1 MDSAELGLDDKKHF
15 GLDSDASLMSKV
27 IKERNI
33 YNIRHYSRK
42 IKYFSHY
49 VYISFLLLHKI
60 YHKLFSLKQH
70 KYIISWFP

>member
-15 GLDSDASLMSKV
+15 GLDSDTSLMTKV

-42 IKYFSHY
+42 IKYFSHMCTLVFY
-49 VYISFLLLHKI
+49 CFIKFTTN
-60 YHKLFSLKQH
+60 FS
-70 KYIISWFP
+70 S